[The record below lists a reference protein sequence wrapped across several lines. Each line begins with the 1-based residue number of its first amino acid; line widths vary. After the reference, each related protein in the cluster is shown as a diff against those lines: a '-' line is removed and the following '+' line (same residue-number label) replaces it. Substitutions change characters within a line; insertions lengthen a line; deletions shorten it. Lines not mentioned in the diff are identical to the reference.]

1 MQWSSDSHFER
12 IPLELLCFL
21 VERSGEIVSREAI
34 LERIWGKGVFLDAE
48 NSINTAVRK
57 VRRALKDN
65 AITPRFLA
73 TVPTRGYRFVSKP
86 QSAIDTP
93 RLYSPSTA
101 LVGRRRELANLGAA
115 AKRTRSGK
123 GEMFFVSGEPGI
135 GKTRL
140 TEETAILA
148 LEKGMRVLIGHCLD
162 HDQAVPTCP
171 SLKC

>member
-1 MQWSSDSHFER
+1 MQSGVYRFGDFELDPSACRLTCNGRPIRIER

-115 AKRTRSGK
+115 
-123 GEMFFVSGEPGI
+123 
-135 GKTRL
+135 
-140 TEETAILA
+140 
-148 LEKGMRVLIGHCLD
+148 
-162 HDQAVPTCP
+162 
-171 SLKC
+171 

>member
-1 MQWSSDSHFER
+1 MFPSRALGRDRE
-12 IPLELLCFL
+12 P
-21 VERSGEIVSREAI
+21 RSNLGAN
-34 LERIWGKGVFLDAE
+34 LGKSIFLDAE

-135 GKTRL
+135 SKTRL